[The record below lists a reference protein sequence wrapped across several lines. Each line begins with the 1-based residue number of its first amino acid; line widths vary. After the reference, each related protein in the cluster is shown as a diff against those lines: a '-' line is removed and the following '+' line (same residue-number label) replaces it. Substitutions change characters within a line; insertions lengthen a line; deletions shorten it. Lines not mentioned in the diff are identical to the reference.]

1 MALSDGF
8 HPPLGPRPI
17 ENRSNERLREM
28 RVVGYIHQ
36 PDLGEP
42 LEIPPERAK
51 LVNDTIWEV
60 VTGHPH
66 TGFKDDR

>member
-1 MALSDGF
+1 
-8 HPPLGPRPI
+8 
-17 ENRSNERLREM
+17 M